1 MTIRARDL
9 GIPFKGETGPWNA
22 ITDVTGVA
30 VGHLTL
36 KTGEGPLLRG
46 QGPVRTG
53 VSAIL
58 PRGRQFAPCFSAWYA
73 LNGNGE
79 LTGTTWIEESGFL
92 ETPIM
97 LTNTHSVGVV
107 RDAVI
112 KWQLKNDHYLAL
124 KHEDFWSLPVV
135 GETYDGVLNDINGF
149 HVTQDHTFQA
159 LDKAKSGP
167 VEEGSVGGGT
177 GMITHDYKG
186 GVGTSSRS
194 VLLGNGSKYN
204 VGVYVQSNYGIRQH
218 LTIAGVPV
226 GLELTDQMPSYYN
239 QEPRDETGSII
250 VIVATDAPLL
260 PHQLKRMAARVPGG
274 LSRVGGHGANT
285 SGDIFLAFSTANKN
299 AFNRKTSQQVTMLPN
314 DLISKLFDGV
324 VFATEEAIVNA
335 MVAADT
341 MTGIN
346 GETVYRLPHSVLQAV
361 LKKYNRLELP

>member
-1 MTIRARDL
+1 VTIRARDL

-22 ITDVTGVA
+22 ITDVAGVA

-36 KTGEGPLLRG
+36 NLGKGALIRG
-46 QGPVRTG
+46 KGPVRTG
-53 VSAIL
+53 VSTIL
-58 PRGRQFAPCFSAWYA
+58 PRGRQFGPCFSAWYT

-112 KWQLKNDHYLAL
+112 QWQLKNNHYLAL
-124 KHEDFWSLPVV
+124 KDDDFWSLPVV
-135 GETYDGVLNDINGF
+135 GETYDGLLNDINGF
-149 HVTQDHTFQA
+149 HVTGHHTFQA
-159 LDKAKSGP
+159 LDAAKSGP

-177 GMITHDYKG
+177 GMVTHEFKG
-186 GVGTSSRS
+186 GVGTSSRC
-194 VLLGNGSKYN
+194 VKLGEGSAYT
-204 VGVYVQSNYGIRQH
+204 VGVYVQSNYGIREH

-226 GLELTDQMPSYYN
+226 GLELTDQMPSYHK
-239 QEPRDETGSII
+239 QKTRDEMGSII

-260 PHQLKRMAARVPGG
+260 PHQLKRIAARVPGG
-274 LSRVGGHGANT
+274 LSKVGGHGANT
-285 SGDIFLAFSTANKN
+285 SGDIFLAFSTANKT
-299 AFNRKTSQQVTMLPN
+299 AFNRKNNEQVTMLPN
-314 DLISKLFDGV
+314 DLMSKLFDGV

-335 MVAADT
+335 MVAAET

-346 GETVYRLPHSVLQAV
+346 GETVYRLPHQDLQAV
-361 LKKYNRLELP
+361 LKKYNRLDLK